1 MFAHRQPREVYRVYG
16 EEEFFADDQQ
26 PPGEEPQAPA
36 ATTARSPSEE
46 LRAHESAHHA
56 PAVFEEYDTVARGTP
71 IVQDAP
77 RLSEPW
83 ASAEVPVSD
92 PREDLYQ
99 SPPPFSPLIAT
110 RTGSSRRTLAVALL
124 AAAVGLL
131 VGLIAVNSLRPA
143 DTRSVQQPPP
153 SQAHKQLVAAPPT
166 ATAGRPHAPRAR
178 ARAVSRPRPSPEPV
192 LRAPRR
198 APAPSASVPAADRA
212 PAGPEAPRIS
222 QAPQSP
228 PEIPDSAPAPT
239 HAPPPSSGGM
249 EFGFEH

>member
-26 PPGEEPQAPA
+26 PPAEEPQAST
-36 ATTARSPSEE
+36 ATTERSPSEE

-71 IVQDAP
+71 IVQDSP

-92 PREDLYQ
+92 PPEDPYQ
-99 SPPPFSPLIAT
+99 SPRPFSPLIAT
-110 RTGSSRRTLAVALL
+110 HTGSPRRTLAVGLL
-124 AAAVGLL
+124 AAALGLL

-153 SQAHKQLVAAPPT
+153 SQAHRQLVATAPT
-166 ATAGRPHAPRAR
+166 ATARRPHAP
-178 ARAVSRPRPSPEPV
+178 RAVSRPRPSPQPV

-198 APAPSASVPAADRA
+198 TQAPSASVSPAHRA
-212 PAGPEAPRIS
+212 PAVPEAPSIS
-222 QAPQSP
+222 QTPQSP
-228 PEIPDSAPAPT
+228 PEIPVSGPAPT
-239 HAPPPSSGGM
+239 PAPPPSSGGM